1 MSGFETLKTV
11 HIACAFLSFTGFALR
26 GYWMLTNNPWLKTR
40 LTRILPH
47 TVDTVLLVSAFAMLY
62 LWQLSPITVPWLIAK
77 ILALLVYI
85 ALGMIAL
92 RFGKTKTVQ
101 ACAYISAL
109 LTVCYILSVAF
120 TKSPWGVIGLI

>member
-1 MSGFETLKTV
+1 VSWFETLKWLHVT
-11 HIACAFLSFTGFALR
+11 CAFLSFTGFALR
-26 GYWMLTNNPWLKTR
+26 GYWMLTNNPWLKNR
-40 LTRILPH
+40 LTRVLPH

-62 LWQLSPITVPWLIAK
+62 LWQLSPITTPWLIAK

-92 RFGKTKTVQ
+92 RFGKTKTVR
-101 ACAYISAL
+101 ASAYISAL
-109 LTVCYILSVAF
+109 LTVFYIVSVAF